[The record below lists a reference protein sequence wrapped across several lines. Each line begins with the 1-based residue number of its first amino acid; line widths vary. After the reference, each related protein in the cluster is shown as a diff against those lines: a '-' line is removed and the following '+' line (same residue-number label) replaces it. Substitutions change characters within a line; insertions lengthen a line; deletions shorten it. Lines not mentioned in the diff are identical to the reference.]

1 MGAVRHGA
9 GPYPYPSPVG
19 DGRGALGDERDSLE
33 VTVKGPVTM
42 SETRIERDTMG
53 EVALPADALYG
64 AQTQRAVENFP
75 ISGEPLPPE
84 LIRAIGLVKLAA
96 ARVNRELGLLDGDVA
111 AAIEQGARAVANGEL
126 DDQFP
131 IDVFQTGSGT
141 SSNMNA
147 NEVVAAVASA
157 SLGRRVHPN
166 DEVNLGQSSNDVIP
180 TALHVAA
187 VLAIEN
193 ELLPALRYL
202 HETLAKKAV
211 EFDDVLKI
219 GRTHLM
225 DAVPIRLG
233 QEFSGYARQ
242 IELAIG
248 RIEATLPGLRE
259 LAIGG
264 TAVGTGLN
272 TDREFGARMARELTA
287 LTGTEF
293 REAENHF
300 EAQASRDAYVFAA
313 GALTTLAAALM
324 KIANDIRLLAS
335 GPQAGLGELILPAIQ
350 PGSSI
355 MPGKVNPVISEAVI
369 QVGAQVTG
377 NALAITIGGQWGQLD
392 LNVMLPMMARNML
405 ESIRLLA
412 NVSRVFVDKA
422 LSGLEANRARAE
434 SYVEGSISMATAL
447 NPLIG
452 YDNAAQLAK
461 KSHATGRTVREL
473 AYEESGLT
481 REQVD
486 AALHV
491 RHQTEPGATSGGGS
505 GHGG

>member
-1 MGAVRHGA
+1 M
-9 GPYPYPSPVG
+9 
-19 DGRGALGDERDSLE
+19 
-33 VTVKGPVTM
+33 T
-42 SETRIERDTMG
+42 ETRVERDTMG
-53 EVALPADALYG
+53 EVILPAKALYG

-75 ISGEPLPPE
+75 ISGQPMPAEFIHAL
-84 LIRAIGLVKLAA
+84 GLVKLAA
-96 ARVNRELGLLDGDVA
+96 ARVNRELGLLPLDEA
-111 AAIEQGARAVANGEL
+111 SAIEHAARSVADGEL
-126 DDQFP
+126 DGEFP
-131 IDVFQTGSGT
+131 IDIFQTGSGT

-147 NEVVAAVASA
+147 NEVIAAVASTE
-157 SLGRRVHPN
+157 LGRRVHPN
-166 DEVNLGQSSNDVIP
+166 DQVNLGQSSNDVIP
-180 TALHVAA
+180 AVLHVSA
-187 VLAIEN
+187 VMAIEGQ
-193 ELLPALRYL
+193 LIPALRSL
-202 HETLAKKAV
+202 HGVLARKAE
-211 EFDDVLKI
+211 EFDDVVKI

-242 IELAIG
+242 VELAIE

-272 TDREFGARMARELTA
+272 THPQFGARMARELSD

-300 EAQASRDAYVFAA
+300 EAQGSRDAYVFTA
-313 GALTTLAAALM
+313 GALTALAAALM
-324 KIANDIRLLAS
+324 KIANDVRLLAS
-335 GPQAGLGELILPAIQ
+335 GPQAGLGELVLPAIQ

-355 MPGKVNPVISEAVI
+355 MPGKVNPVISEVVI

-377 NALAITIGGQWGQLD
+377 NCQAITIGGQWGQLD

-405 ESIRLLA
+405 ESVRLLA
-412 NVSRVFVDKA
+412 NASRVFVDKA
-422 LSGLEANRARAE
+422 LVRLEANREQAE
-434 SYVEGSISMATAL
+434 RYIEGSISMATAL

-452 YDNAAQLAK
+452 YDNAAMIAK

-486 AALHV
+486 EALHS
-491 RHQTEPGATSGGGS
+491 RRQTEVGAGGGA
-505 GHGG
+505 

>member
-1 MGAVRHGA
+1 M
-9 GPYPYPSPVG
+9 
-19 DGRGALGDERDSLE
+19 
-33 VTVKGPVTM
+33 TQ
-42 SETRIERDTMG
+42 TRIERDTLG
-53 EVALPADALYG
+53 EVTLPAGALYG
-64 AQTQRAVENFP
+64 AQTQRAVDNFP
-75 ISGEPLPPE
+75 ISGEPLPSE
-84 LIRAIGLVKLAA
+84 MIRALGLIKTAA
-96 ARVNRELGLLDGDVA
+96 ARVNRELGLLDPELA
-111 AAIEQGARAVANGEL
+111 AAIENGACAVAAGQL
-126 DDQFP
+126 DAQFP

-147 NEVVAAVASA
+147 NEVIAALASTE
-157 SLGRRVHPN
+157 LGRRVHPN

-180 TALHVAA
+180 TALHVSA
-187 VLAIEN
+187 VVAIEN
-193 ELLPALRYL
+193 ELLPALRQL
-202 HETLAKKAV
+202 HESLVQKAD
-211 EFDDVLKI
+211 EFDDVVKI

-242 IELAIG
+242 IELAIA

-272 TDREFGARMARELTA
+272 THPEFGARVARELTE
-287 LTGTEF
+287 LTGSVF
-293 REAENHF
+293 QEAENHF
-300 EAQASRDAYVFAA
+300 EAQGSRDAYVFTA
-313 GALTTLAAALM
+313 GALTALAAALM

-335 GPQAGLGELILPAIQ
+335 GPRAGLGELILPSLQ

-355 MPGKVNPVISEAVI
+355 MPGKVNPVICEAVI
-369 QVGAQVTG
+369 QVGAQVMG
-377 NALAITIGGQWGQLD
+377 NAHAIALGGQWGQLD

-422 LSGLEANRARAE
+422 LADLEANRERAE

-452 YDNAAQLAK
+452 YDHAAKIAK
-461 KSHATGRTVREL
+461 KSHATGRTIRDL

-481 REQVD
+481 REQID
-486 AALHV
+486 EALHP
-491 RHQTEPGATSGGGS
+491 RRQTEASSGTGTGN
-505 GHGG
+505 

>member
-1 MGAVRHGA
+1 MA
-9 GPYPYPSPVG
+9 
-19 DGRGALGDERDSLE
+19 
-33 VTVKGPVTM
+33 
-42 SETRIERDTMG
+42 ETRIERDTMG
-53 EVALPADALYG
+53 EVVLPASALYG

-84 LIRAIGLVKLAA
+84 LIHALGLVKLAS
-96 ARVNRELGLLDGDVA
+96 ARVNRELGLLDAEVA
-111 AAIEQGARAVANGEL
+111 GAIERGARAVADGEL

-147 NEVVAAVASA
+147 NEVIAAVASA
-157 SLGRRVHPN
+157 ELGRRVHAN

-193 ELLPALRYL
+193 TLVPALHYL
-202 HETLAKKAV
+202 HETLRQKAD
-211 EFDDVLKI
+211 EFDDIVKI

-233 QEFSGYARQ
+233 QEFGGYARQ
-242 IELAIG
+242 IELAIE

-272 TDREFGARMARELTA
+272 THPEFGARVARELSE

-300 EAQASRDAYVFAA
+300 EAQGSRDAYVFTA
-313 GALTTLAAALM
+313 GALTALAAALM

-355 MPGKVNPVISEAVI
+355 MPGKVNPVICEAVI

-377 NALAITIGGQWGQLD
+377 NGQAIVIGGQWGQLD
-392 LNVMLPMMARNML
+392 LNVMLPMMARNVL

-412 NVSRVFVDKA
+412 NASRVLVDKA
-422 LSGLEANRARAE
+422 LAGIEANRERAE
-434 SYVEGSISMATAL
+434 GYVEGSISMATAL

-452 YDNAAQLAK
+452 YDKAAKIAK
-461 KSHATGRTVREL
+461 KSYASGRTVREL

-486 AALHV
+486 DALHPY
-491 RHQTEPGATSGGGS
+491 RQTESEPGADSASGG
-505 GHGG
+505 

>member
-1 MGAVRHGA
+1 M
-9 GPYPYPSPVG
+9 
-19 DGRGALGDERDSLE
+19 
-33 VTVKGPVTM
+33 T
-42 SETRIERDTMG
+42 ETRIERDTMG
-53 EVALPADALYG
+53 EVVLPADALYG
-64 AQTQRAVENFP
+64 AQTQRAVDNFP
-75 ISGEPLPPE
+75 ISGQPMPLE
-84 LIRAIGLVKLAA
+84 FIRALGLVKLAA
-96 ARVNRELGLLDGDVA
+96 ARVNRELGLLEPSVA
-111 AAIEQGARAVANGEL
+111 GAIETAARAVADGEF
-126 DDQFP
+126 DGQFP

-147 NEVVAAVASA
+147 NEVIAAVASKA
-157 SLGRRVHPN
+157 LGRRVHPN

-180 TALHVAA
+180 TVLHVSAL
-187 VLAIEN
+187 LAIEN
-193 ELLPALRYL
+193 ELLPALHSL
-202 HETLAKKAV
+202 HAIVRQKAE
-211 EFDDVLKI
+211 EFDDVVKI

-242 IELAIG
+242 IELSIE

-272 TDREFGARMARELTA
+272 THPEFGARVARELSE

-293 REAENHF
+293 KEAANHF
-300 EAQASRDAYVFAA
+300 EAQGSRDAYVFTA
-313 GALTTLAAALM
+313 GVLTALAAALM

-335 GPQAGLGELILPAIQ
+335 GPQAGLGELVLPAIQ

-377 NALAITIGGQWGQLD
+377 NCQAITIGGQWGQLD

-405 ESIRLLA
+405 ESVRLLTNA
-412 NVSRVFVDKA
+412 SRVFVDKA
-422 LSGLEANRARAE
+422 LAGLQANREQAE
-434 SYVEGSISMATAL
+434 SYIEGSISMATAL

-452 YDNAAQLAK
+452 YDKAAKIAK
-461 KSHATGRTVREL
+461 KSHATGRTVRDL

-486 AALHV
+486 EALHPH
-491 RHQTEPGATSGGGS
+491 RQTESGTDGRGRL
-505 GHGG
+505 GQ

>member
-1 MGAVRHGA
+1 M
-9 GPYPYPSPVG
+9 
-19 DGRGALGDERDSLE
+19 
-33 VTVKGPVTM
+33 
-42 SETRIERDTMG
+42 ETRVERDTMG
-53 EVALPADALYG
+53 EVVLPADALYG
-64 AQTQRAVENFP
+64 ATTQRATENFP
-75 ISGEPLPPE
+75 ISGEPIPAD
-84 LIRAIGLVKLAA
+84 LIHAIGLVKLAA
-96 ARVNRELGLLDGDVA
+96 ARVNRDLDLLPADVA
-111 AAIEQGARAVANGEL
+111 GAIGRAAEAVAHGKL

-131 IDVFQTGSGT
+131 IDVFQTGSAT

-147 NEVVAAVASA
+147 NEVIGTLATNE
-157 SLGRRVHPN
+157 LGRRVHPN

-187 VLAIEN
+187 AVAIERD
-193 ELLPALRYL
+193 LLPAL
-202 HETLAKKAV
+202 HELQAVLAQKAE
-211 EFDDVLKI
+211 EFDDVVKI

-242 IELAIG
+242 IELAIE

-272 TDREFGARMARELTA
+272 THPEFGSRVAKELTS
-287 LTGTEF
+287 LTGIEF
-293 REAENHF
+293 REAKNHF
-300 EAQASRDAYVFAA
+300 EAQGSRDAYVFTA
-313 GALTTLAAALM
+313 GALATLASALM

-335 GPQAGLGELILPAIQ
+335 GPQAGLGELVLPAIQ

-355 MPGKVNPVISEAVI
+355 MPGKVNPVICEAVI

-377 NALAITIGGQWGQLD
+377 NCQVITIGDQWGQLD
-392 LNVMLPMMARNML
+392 LNVMLPVMARNML
-405 ESIRLLA
+405 ESVRLLSNA
-412 NVSRVFVDKA
+412 SRVFVEKA
-422 LSGLEANRARAE
+422 LRGLEANRERAE
-434 SYVEGSISMATAL
+434 GYVEGSISMATAL

-452 YDNAAQLAK
+452 YDSAATIAK

-481 REQVD
+481 REAID
-486 AALHV
+486 EALHPH
-491 RHQTEPGATSGGGS
+491 RQTEPGHQAGGS
-505 GHGG
+505 AGG